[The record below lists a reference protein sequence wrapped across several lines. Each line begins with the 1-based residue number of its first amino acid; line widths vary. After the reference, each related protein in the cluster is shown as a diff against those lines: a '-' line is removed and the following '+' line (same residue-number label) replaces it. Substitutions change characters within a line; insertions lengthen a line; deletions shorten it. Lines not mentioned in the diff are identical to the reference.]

1 MNQLW
6 KKFDR
11 LSEECCSNMISFDP
25 NKDVWNRTFEV
36 LVSVIEKERETN
48 PRFGREIDLVDD
60 DLDYEVDV
68 SGWLKDY
75 TDELGMYHLYEK
87 LYDVC
92 ETLLAL
98 FEWKETSPAD
108 IKFQMAEALSG
119 QGKDREAVEFCRKWI
134 EEEKDGDEE
143 SAEVSELALIY
154 ALIHAGEY
162 PEAQEMTEKRLAGSE
177 MCTEENERYW
187 HAAVKLYE
195 AMGDEKKAAWMKR
208 EEEKYEE
215 MIFHQLADDFY
226 DEDFPLEDDEL
237 PF

>member
-36 LVSVIEKERETN
+36 LVSAIEKEREAN

-87 LYDVC
+87 LYEC
-92 ETLLAL
+92 L
-98 FEWKETSPAD
+98 
-108 IKFQMAEALSG
+108 
-119 QGKDREAVEFCRKWI
+119 
-134 EEEKDGDEE
+134 
-143 SAEVSELALIY
+143 
-154 ALIHAGEY
+154 
-162 PEAQEMTEKRLAGSE
+162 
-177 MCTEENERYW
+177 
-187 HAAVKLYE
+187 
-195 AMGDEKKAAWMKR
+195 
-208 EEEKYEE
+208 
-215 MIFHQLADDFY
+215 
-226 DEDFPLEDDEL
+226 
-237 PF
+237 

>member
-36 LVSVIEKERETN
+36 LVSAIEKEREAN

-87 LYDVC
+87 LYSVC
-92 ETLLAL
+92 DKLLAL
-98 FEWKETSPAD
+98 FEWKETSPAN

-119 QGKDREAVEFCRKWI
+119 QGKDREAVEFCREWI

-162 PEAQEMTEKRLAGSE
+162 SEAQEMVEKHLAGSE

-187 HAAVKLYE
+187 HAAGKLYE

-208 EEEKYEE
+208 EEEKYDE

>member
-36 LVSVIEKERETN
+36 LVSAIEKERETN

-60 DLDYEVDV
+60 DLDYAVDV
-68 SGWLKDY
+68 SGWLEDY

-87 LYDVC
+87 LYSVC
-92 ETLLAL
+92 DKLLAL
-98 FEWKETSPAD
+98 FEWKETSPAN

-119 QGKDREAVEFCRKWI
+119 QGKDREAVEFCTVERCV
-134 EEEKDGDEE
+134 KDGDEE

-162 PEAQEMTEKRLAGSE
+162 PEAQEMVEKHLAG
-177 MCTEENERYW
+177 
-187 HAAVKLYE
+187 
-195 AMGDEKKAAWMKR
+195 
-208 EEEKYEE
+208 
-215 MIFHQLADDFY
+215 I
-226 DEDFPLEDDEL
+226 
-237 PF
+237 